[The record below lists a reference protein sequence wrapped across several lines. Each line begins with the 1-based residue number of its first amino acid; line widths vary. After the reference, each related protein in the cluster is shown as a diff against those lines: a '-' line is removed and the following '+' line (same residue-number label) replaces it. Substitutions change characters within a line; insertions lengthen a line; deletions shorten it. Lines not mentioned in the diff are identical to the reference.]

1 MWNWILLTIGLFLG
15 FISILVISIYQKR
28 KSLALL
34 SLIPLGLSFI
44 TGSISL
50 YHILSKTYQKVAGK
64 VEKAIEPRPGV
75 AIYTDLFGNSNV
87 SCIQV
92 INSKDRVVPVVDCC
106 IWLEFTTCPEEA
118 ARIIAQ
124 HPYQSTK
131 LNKEGLRFAEPAVEE
146 KPSWF
151 APASL
156 GDSALA
162 FKFTNPKGKTEE
174 LLFLSPDSTRGY
186 YCNLRF

>member
-1 MWNWILLTIGLFLG
+1 MWTWILITIGLFLG
-15 FISILVISIYQKR
+15 FICLLAISIYKKK
-28 KSLALL
+28 KSLALV
-34 SLIPLGLSFI
+34 SLIPLGISFI

-50 YHILSKTYQKVAGK
+50 YHILSKTYHKVSGK
-64 VEKAIEPRPGV
+64 VEKAIEPRPGGV
-75 AIYTDLFGNSNV
+75 IYTDLFGNSNQ
-87 SCIQV
+87 SCLQI
-92 INSKDRVVPVVDCC
+92 INSKDRVVPLVNCC

-124 HPYQSTK
+124 HPYQSTR
-131 LNKEGLRFAEPAVEE
+131 LDKEGLRFAEPALEE

-151 APASL
+151 APVSL

-162 FKFTNPKGKTEE
+162 CKFTNPKGKTEE
-174 LLFLSPDSTRGY
+174 LLFLSKDSSRGY